1 MMKVIFLDYETY
13 YDPKD
18 YTLSR
23 MTTEEYIRDP
33 RFEALCVSVVHN
45 GKGVAIPQEHL
56 KAFFNGYNWD
66 EVAVCC
72 HHAQFDGLI
81 MSHHFGAKPK
91 FWFDTISMARIVYG
105 PHQRLSL
112 AALLEK
118 HGMEPKTINYQEF
131 AGKRWHQMGDHTRR
145 MLLDGA
151 VHDGIQT
158 EKLFHMMLPMV
169 PKIELQLIDRTI
181 RTFTEPLA
189 EGNLTLLREV
199 CRQEANTKED
209 MLCALKVSK
218 KDLSSVATF
227 SKLLENEGIEI
238 EYKQSKT
245 IDKKTGQPKQNPAF
259 AKTDGFMQDLL
270 EHEDVRIRTLAEAR
284 LEMKSTLNETRSGR
298 ILRMTER
305 GALCI
310 YLHHA
315 KTHTLR
321 PAGGDSTNWLNM
333 PRGGDLR
340 KSIRAPEGKKF
351 SIKDYSTFELRLALW
366 VSGQTDKLELVRN
379 GADVYCDF
387 GTGLYG
393 RDITKAD
400 EVERY
405 ICKQVVL
412 GSQYRQGSP
421 KLHREL
427 NFKHK
432 VSTSLE
438 FCERAVEIYRKEEY
452 PCIGHP
458 KTGVWKQLD
467 DLIPHL
473 ANRDTFQWK
482 CFRFQDGRCYAPNG
496 CYMFF
501 ENIEWREDAAD
512 YKGGSWWFEKRR
524 GLWSRFHGG
533 VFFENLIQFLQRCL
547 AAEAFVRMPKS
558 APVILWPYD
567 EFVNVIDEDGAEEIH
582 QQLIEIMCTPPDW
595 GLDIPIKVEGTI
607 SDCYDK

>member
-1 MMKVIFLDYETY
+1 MKIFCIDFESY

-18 YTLSR
+18 YTLTK

-33 RFEALCVSVVHN
+33 RFEALCVSVVHG
-45 GKGVAIPQEHL
+45 GKGTAIPQEHL
-56 KAFFNGYNWD
+56 KAFFEQYDMSDVG
-66 EVAVCC
+66 VIC

-81 MSHHFGAKPK
+81 MSHHFGVKPA

-112 AALLEK
+112 AALLLL

-131 AGKRWHQMGDHTRR
+131 AGKRWHQMGDRTRQ

-151 VHDGIQT
+151 VHDSVQT
-158 EKLFHMMLPMV
+158 EKLFYMMLPHI

-181 RTFTEPLA
+181 RTFTEPQA
-189 EGNLTLLREV
+189 EGDLALIREV
-199 CRQEANTKED
+199 CRREVNEKED
-209 MLCALKVSK
+209 MLCALNVTK
-218 KDLSSVATF
+218 KDLGNNEIFT
-227 SKLLENEGIEI
+227 KLLENEGIEV
-238 EYKQSKT
+238 EYKESKT
-245 IDKKTGQPKQNPAF
+245 IDKKTGKPKQNPAF
-259 AKTDGFMQDLL
+259 AKTDGFMQDLA
-270 EHEDVRIRTLAEAR
+270 EDDSPRVRALAEAR
-284 LEMKSTLNETRSGR
+284 LGIKSTINETRAGR
-298 ILRMTER
+298 MLRMAER
-305 GALCI
+305 GPLCI
-310 YLHHA
+310 YLHHG

-321 PAGGDSTNWLNM
+321 PAGGDKMNWLNL

-340 KSIRAPEGKKF
+340 RAVKAPEGKLF

-405 ICKQVVL
+405 ISKQVVL
-412 GSQYRQGSP
+412 GSQYRQGSA

-438 FCERAVEIYRKEEY
+438 FCERAVEVYRKEEY

-458 KTGVWKQLD
+458 KTGVWRQLD

-473 ANRDTFQWK
+473 ANGDSFQWK

-501 ENIEWREDAAD
+501 QNIEWREDAAD
-512 YKGGSWWFEKRR
+512 YKGGSWWFEKRK
-524 GLWSRFHGG
+524 GMWVRFHGG
-533 VFFENLIQFLQRCL
+533 IFFENLIQFLQRCL
-547 AAEAFVRMPKS
+547 AAEALTSIPRKHSM
-558 APVILWPYD
+558 ILFPYD
-567 EFVNVIDEDGAEEIH
+567 EMVHAVPEDIAEEAH
-582 QQLIEIMCTPPDW
+582 IEMIDIMCTPPTWAPD
-595 GLDIPIKVEGTI
+595 LPIKVEGTI
-607 SDCYDK
+607 ADRYEK